1 MRDFLRIVSRAL
13 PAVMLSTGVDSAE
26 LRAEGRDAMLYVRDA
41 AGRRHVEE
49 ARVHSFGSMCAPPS
63 LLSLAHSRLA
73 PRTAS
78 RRAWGA
84 DSGACE
90 PGLVSPPSPDL

>member
-63 LLSLAHSRLA
+63 PLLLAHA
-73 PRTAS
+73 PPPAWPCEP
-78 RRAWGA
+78 RAPSEPRA
-84 DSGACE
+84 AALSACE
-90 PGLVSPPSPDL
+90 PSASEP